1 MRNSIFRLSWI
12 VAFLLAATGSWAQTS
27 EGGNSV
33 SLLISLLIIVAI
45 AVLVFIFQSSNNVL
59 ALESRQNGSKKS
71 PRTRAISSSKIPSYA
86 TSGGFKLLKKG
97 YDILLE
103 GEPASG
109 VQPAS
114 EVRTFAVQPGN
125 FPGMS
130 PIPKVLVEVG
140 AEVKAGDPLFYD
152 KARPEVQYVAP
163 VSGEVIAVNRG
174 AKRSI
179 AEVVILADKE
189 IKYQQLD
196 APDFEKCSRE
206 ELVNFL
212 LKNGAWPLIR
222 QRPFQTLADT
232 EEVPVNVFIS
242 TFDSAPLAP
251 DLNLVAEGRGDAFQA
266 GLNVLNKLTSGM
278 VYLGLDARGKE
289 APSSVFTQASNV
301 EKYWFQG
308 KHPVGNVGVQIHH
321 IAPINSSDKV
331 WTLGVQD
338 VITLGA
344 LFSERR
350 FNAERVVA
358 LTGAELNAPQY
369 VRTYMGASLSE
380 LLKGNIKDGNMRII
394 SGDILSGEHKDA
406 ESYLNFYDDQ
416 VTVVKEGDYFETFGW
431 LVPSMKR
438 PSVSKTFTNFLSP
451 NRRFEADTNTHGE
464 KRAFVV
470 TGQYEEVLP
479 MDIFPQHLMKA
490 ILVNDFEK
498 IEGLG
503 IYELIEEDVAL
514 CEFACTSKQPLQKIL
529 RQGLDMVHE
538 QG

>member
-12 VAFLLAATGSWAQTS
+12 VAFLLAATGSWAQTT
-27 EGGNSV
+27 EGNKDG
-33 SLLISLLIIVAI
+33 SLLISLLLIIAI
-45 AVLVFIFQSSNNVL
+45 AVLVFLFQSSNSVL
-59 ALESRQNGSKKS
+59 ALESRKNGGKKS
-71 PRTRAISSSKIPSYA
+71 PRTRAISASKIPGYA
-86 TSGGFKLLKKG
+86 NSGGFKLLKKG

-103 GEPASG
+103 GEPAPG
-109 VQPAS
+109 VQPAG
-114 EVRTFAVQPGN
+114 EVRTFALQPGN
-125 FPGMS
+125 FPGLS
-130 PIPKVLVEVG
+130 PIPKVLVEAG
-140 AEVKAGDPLFYD
+140 AEVKAGDPLFFD

-174 AKRSI
+174 PKRSI
-179 AEVVILADKE
+179 AEIVILADKE
-189 IKYQQLD
+189 MKYRQLD

-212 LKNGAWPLIR
+212 LNNGAWPLIR
-222 QRPFQTLADT
+222 QRPFQILADVK
-232 EEVPVNVFIS
+232 EVPVNVFIS

-251 DLNLVAEGRGDAFQA
+251 NLNLVAEGRGTAFQT
-266 GLNVLNKLTSGM
+266 GVNVLNKLTSGK

-289 APSSVFTQASNV
+289 APSSVFTQAANV

-321 IAPINSSDKV
+321 IAPINSNEKV
-331 WTLGVQD
+331 WTMGVQD

-344 LFSERR
+344 MFSERR

-358 LTGAELNAPQY
+358 LTGAELNKPQY

-380 LLKGNIKDGNMRII
+380 LLNGNLKHDHVRII
-394 SGDILSGEHKDA
+394 SGDVLSGEQKAPD
-406 ESYLNFYDDQ
+406 SYLDFYDDQ

-438 PSVSKTFTNFLSP
+438 PTVSKTFSNFLSP

-470 TGQYEEVLP
+470 TGQYEDLLP
-479 MDIFPQHLMKA
+479 MDIYPQHLMKA

-503 IYELIEEDVAL
+503 IYELVEEDVAL